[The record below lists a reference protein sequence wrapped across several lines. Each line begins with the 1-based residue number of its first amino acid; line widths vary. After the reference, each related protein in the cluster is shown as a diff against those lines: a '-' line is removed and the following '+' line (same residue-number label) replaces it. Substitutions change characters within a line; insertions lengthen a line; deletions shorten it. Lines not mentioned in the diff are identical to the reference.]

1 MDPRNEND
9 MRLKDKVAIITGGA
23 SGIGKATAQRFGQ
36 EGAVLVIADINGEAI
51 QRTVGEMT
59 AQGFRAS
66 GQVCNVTIRD
76 QTKSM
81 ALATVAQF
89 GRIDVLVNN
98 AGISRYRPFADATS
112 QDWDEVLGVDLKGV
126 FFCAQAVA
134 PQMRQQGYGRI
145 VNISS
150 ALGTGAA
157 PHNTA
162 GSPGGSAAYAS
173 AKAGVI
179 MLTKTLARELGPNGV
194 TVNCVA
200 PGTFLTP
207 ISSSTR
213 TPEQVAEHL
222 EYRKKTTVLGRLG
235 TLEELVNT
243 ILFFASDESSY
254 VTGQTLNVDGGRSD
268 RI

>member
-1 MDPRNEND
+1 

-23 SGIGKATAQRFGQ
+23 SGIGKATADTFAAQ
-36 EGAVLVIADINGEAI
+36 GAIIVIADINVTAI
-51 QRTVGEMT
+51 DVAVSQLRERGVT
-59 AQGFRAS
+59 ATGHLCDVS
-66 GQVCNVTIRD
+66 NRD
-76 QTKSM
+76 DAHRLMQ
-81 ALATVAQF
+81 AVNQEF
-89 GRIDVLVNN
+89 GRIDILVNN
-98 AGISRYRPFADATS
+98 AGISRYRAFAEAS
-112 QDWDEVLGVDLKGV
+112 NEDWDPVLAVDLKGV
-126 FFCAQAVA
+126 FFCSQAVA
-134 PQMRQQGYGRI
+134 PYMRARKSGRI

-179 MLTKTLARELGPNGV
+179 MLTTTLARELSPDGI

-200 PGTFLTP
+200 PGSFLTEF
-207 ISSSTR
+207 SASTR
-213 TPEQVAEHL
+213 TPEQVEDHL
-222 EYRKKTTVLGRLG
+222 EYRRKHLLLRRVG
-235 TLEELVNT
+235 TLDELASV
-243 ILFFASDESSY
+243 ILFFASDDSSY

>member
-1 MDPRNEND
+1 

-23 SGIGKATAQRFGQ
+23 SGIGKATADAFAA
-36 EGAVLVIADINGEAI
+36 EGAIIVIADINVTAI
-51 QRTVGEMT
+51 D
-59 AQGFRAS
+59 AA
-66 GQVCNVTIRD
+66 
-76 QTKSM
+76 
-81 ALATVAQF
+81 VAQFREKGVTATGHVCDVSNRDDAHRLMKSVDAEF
-89 GRIDVLVNN
+89 GRIDILVNN
-98 AGISRYRPFADATS
+98 AGISRYRAFAEATS
-112 QDWDEVLGVDLKGV
+112 DDWDPVLAVDLKGV
-126 FFCAQAVA
+126 FFCSQAVA
-134 PQMRQQGYGRI
+134 PYMRARKSGRI

-179 MLTKTLARELGPNGV
+179 MLTTTLARELSPDGI

-200 PGTFLTP
+200 PGSFLTEF
-207 ISSSTR
+207 SSSTR
-213 TPEQVAEHL
+213 TPQQVEDHL
-222 EYRKKTTVLGRLG
+222 EYRRKHLLLRRVG
-235 TLEELVNT
+235 TLDELASV
-243 ILFFASDESSY
+243 ILFFASDDSSY

>member
-1 MDPRNEND
+1 
-9 MRLKDKVAIITGGA
+9 MRLKNKVAIITGGA
-23 SGIGKATAQRFGQ
+23 SGIGKAAAERFAQ
-36 EGAVLVIADINGEAI
+36 EGATLVIADVNEEGIV
-51 QRTVGEMT
+51 RTVAEFEARGV
-59 AQGFRAS
+59 RAV
-66 GQVCNVTIRD
+66 GQRCDVRD
-76 QTKSM
+76 QTQTREM
-81 ALATVAQF
+81 ARSVVERL
-89 GRIDVLVNN
+89 GRIDILVNN
-98 AGISRYRPFADATS
+98 AGISRYRPFTEATAE
-112 QDWDEVLGVDLKGV
+112 DWNAVLDIDLKGV

-134 PQMRQQGYGRI
+134 PQMIAQKYGRI

-194 TVNCVA
+194 TVNCIA

-222 EYRKKTTVLGRLG
+222 EYRKKTTVLGRVG
-235 TLEELVNT
+235 TLEELANT

-254 VTGQTLNVDGGRSD
+254 VTGHTLNVDGGRSD
-268 RI
+268 RM

>member
-1 MDPRNEND
+1 
-9 MRLKDKVAIITGGA
+9 MRLKDRVAIITGGA
-23 SGIGKATAQRFGQ
+23 SGIGKAAAHRFAA
-36 EGAVLVIADINGEAI
+36 EGSVLVIADINSKAI
-51 QRTVGEMT
+51 
-59 AQGFRAS
+59 
-66 GQVCNVTIRD
+66 D
-76 QTKSM
+76 H
-81 ALATVAQF
+81 TVAELKAKGCHAIGQQCDVTKQDDTRELARSVVSQL
-89 GRIDVLVNN
+89 GRIDILINN
-98 AGISRYRPFADATS
+98 AGITRYRPFAEANS
-112 QDWDEVLGVDLKGV
+112 ADWDAVLGIDLKGV

-134 PQMRQQGYGRI
+134 DQMRAQNYGRI

-179 MLTKTLARELGPNGV
+179 MLTKTLARELGPQGV

-207 ISSSTR
+207 ISSSSR

-222 EYRKKTTVLGRLG
+222 EYRKKTTVLGRIG
-235 TLEELVNT
+235 TLDELINA

-268 RI
+268 RL

>member
-1 MDPRNEND
+1 
-9 MRLKDKVAIITGGA
+9 MRLKDKIAIITGGA
-23 SGIGKATAQRFGQ
+23 SGIGKAAALTFVR
-36 EGAVLVIADINGEAI
+36 EGAHVVIADLNADAI
-51 QRTVGEMT
+51 E
-59 AQGFRAS
+59 
-66 GQVCNVTIRD
+66 
-76 QTKSM
+76 K
-81 ALATVAQF
+81 TVAEIVAAGGSANSQVVDVSIREQTQMMARKVVEQV
-89 GRIDVLVNN
+89 GRIDILLNN
-98 AGISRYRPFADATS
+98 AGISRYRPFASATAE
-112 QDWDEVLGVDLKGV
+112 DWDAVLGVDLKGV
-126 FFCAQAVA
+126 FFCAQSVA
-134 PQMRQQGYGRI
+134 PTMIEQRYGRV

-179 MLTKTLARELGPNGV
+179 MLTKTLARELGPHGV

-222 EYRKKTTVLGRLG
+222 EHRKKSVVLGRVG
-235 TLEELVNT
+235 TLDELSNT
-243 ILFFASDESSY
+243 ILFFASDDSSY
-254 VTGQTLNVDGGRSD
+254 VTGQTLQVDGGRSD
-268 RI
+268 RM

>member
-1 MDPRNEND
+1 

-23 SGIGKATAQRFGQ
+23 SGIGKATADMFAAQ
-36 EGAVLVIADINGEAI
+36 GATIVVADINAKAI
-51 QRTVGEMT
+51 ETAVGDLRGQGIT
-59 AQGFRAS
+59 AAGHICDVADRA
-66 GQVCNVTIRD
+66 D
-76 QTKSM
+76 AH
-81 ALATVAQF
+81 ALMKAVHTQF
-89 GRIDVLVNN
+89 GQIDILINN
-98 AGISRYRPFADATS
+98 AGISRYKSFADATS
-112 QDWDEVLGVDLKGV
+112 EDWDPVLAVDLKGV
-126 FFCAQAVA
+126 FFCSQAVA
-134 PQMRQQGYGRI
+134 PFMRERNYGRI

-179 MLTKTLARELGPNGV
+179 MLTKTLARELSPDGI

-200 PGTFLTP
+200 PGSFLTEF
-207 ISSSTR
+207 SSSTR
-213 TPEQVAEHL
+213 TPEQVEEHL
-222 EYRKKTTVLGRLG
+222 EYRRKHLLLRRVG
-235 TLEELVNT
+235 TLTELATV
-243 ILFFASDESSY
+243 ILFFASEDSSY

>member
-1 MDPRNEND
+1 

-23 SGIGKATAQRFGQ
+23 SGIGKAAAERFGQ
-36 EGAVLVIADINGEAI
+36 EGATLVLADINPDAI
-51 QRTVGEMT
+51 DAAVAEMT
-59 AQGFRAS
+59 EAGFTAVGQLCDVADQAQTR
-66 GQVCNVTIRD
+66 
-76 QTKSM
+76 KM
-81 ALATVAQF
+81 ADDVIARF
-89 GRIDVLVNN
+89 GRIDILLNN
-98 AGISRYRPFADATS
+98 AGVSRYRPFAEATS
-112 QDWDEVLGVDLKGV
+112 EDWDTVLDIDLKGV

-134 PQMRQQGYGRI
+134 PQMRAQNYGRI
-145 VNISS
+145 VNIAS

-179 MLTKTLARELGPNGV
+179 MLTKTLARELGPHDV

-207 ISSSTR
+207 FSALTR
-213 TPEQVAEHL
+213 SPEEVEAHL
-222 EYRKKTTVLGRLG
+222 EYRKKTVVLNRIG
-235 TLEELVNT
+235 TLEELANS

-254 VTGQTLNVDGGRSD
+254 VTGHTLHVDGGRSD
-268 RI
+268 RM